1 MTDKE
6 NPMNE
11 KTSAE
16 NVEQHLQELEKA
28 DYELLYYSQ
37 EQSFSADELARLINE
52 TRLNE
57 LLAQS
62 DEFLRGLKNEIKDF
76 DEGDINSNK

>member
-1 MTDKE
+1 
-6 NPMNE
+6 MNN
-11 KTSAE
+11 KSFDNKSSAE

-37 EQSFSADELARLINE
+37 EQTFDSKELASLINE
-52 TRLNE
+52 KRLHE

-62 DEFLRGLKNEIKDF
+62 DAFLNRLNSEIEDF
-76 DEGDINSNK
+76 EESPDFEQKK

>member
-1 MTDKE
+1 MKNDKKLLDT
-6 NPMNE
+6 NS
-11 KTSAE
+11 SAE

-37 EQSFSADELARLINE
+37 EQTFSADELARLINE
-52 TRLNE
+52 ERLNE

-62 DEFLRGLKNEIKDF
+62 DKFLSSVNSEIKDF
-76 DEGDINSNK
+76 DE

>member
-1 MTDKE
+1 MKNDKQSID
-6 NPMNE
+6 NNS
-11 KTSAE
+11 SAA

-37 EQSFSADELARLINE
+37 EQTFSAEELSRVINE
-52 TRLNE
+52 KRLHE

-62 DEFLRGLKNEIKDF
+62 DEFLKILNSEIKDF
-76 DEGDINSNK
+76 DE

>member
-1 MTDKE
+1 MSDNKK
-6 NPMNE
+6 PMETNS
-11 KTSAE
+11 SAE
-16 NVEQHLQELEKA
+16 HVEKHLQELEKK

-52 TRLNE
+52 ERLNE

-62 DEFLRGLKNEIKDF
+62 DDFLTSLGSELKDF
-76 DEGDINSNK
+76 DE

>member
-1 MTDKE
+1 MSNNKKSLHT
-6 NPMNE
+6 NS
-11 KTSAE
+11 SAE

-37 EQSFSADELARLINE
+37 EQTFSADELARLINKE
-52 TRLNE
+52 RLNT

-62 DEFLRGLKNEIKDF
+62 DAFLNSLNGEIKDF
-76 DEGDINSNK
+76 DE

>member
-1 MTDKE
+1 MKSDKKSIGA
-6 NPMNE
+6 NS
-11 KTSAE
+11 SAE
-16 NVEQHLQELEKA
+16 HVEQHLQELEKA

-52 TRLNE
+52 ERLNE

-62 DEFLRGLKNEIKDF
+62 DDFLTSLGSELKDF
-76 DEGDINSNK
+76 DE

>member
-1 MTDKE
+1 MKNDKQSIDA
-6 NPMNE
+6 NS
-11 KTSAE
+11 SAE

-37 EQSFSADELARLINE
+37 EQSFSADELARVINE
-52 TRLNE
+52 RRLNE

-62 DEFLRGLKNEIKDF
+62 DEFLSGLNSEIEDF
-76 DEGDINSNK
+76 DDSY

>member
-1 MTDKE
+1 MKNDKQSID
-6 NPMNE
+6 NNS
-11 KTSAE
+11 SAA

-37 EQSFSADELARLINE
+37 EQTFSADELARVINE
-52 TRLNE
+52 KRLHQ

-62 DEFLRGLKNEIKDF
+62 DAFLSSVNDEIKNF
-76 DEGDINSNK
+76 DEQY